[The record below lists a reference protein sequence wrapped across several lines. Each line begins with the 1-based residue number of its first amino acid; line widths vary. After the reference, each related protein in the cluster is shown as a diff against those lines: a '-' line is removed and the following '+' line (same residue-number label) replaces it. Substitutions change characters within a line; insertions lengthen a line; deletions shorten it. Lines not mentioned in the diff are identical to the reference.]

1 MTKAYI
7 IKEIHDSSEDTSI
20 IGVSLTR
27 DVAEIVAQKNRNKW
41 NLPDCEITLEKYNEM
56 MDNYWQHFSEIK
68 GKDYR
73 ECLYTLYPE
82 YSISDID
89 NAVHEYE
96 YISYC
101 GTIVE
106 EVPLYETILCN

>member
-7 IKEIHDSSEDTSI
+7 VKEVHDSSEDTSI
-20 IGVSLTR
+20 IGVCLTR
-27 DVAEIVAQKNRNKW
+27 DIAEEVARRNEDKW
-41 NLPDCEITLEKYNEM
+41 NLPDCEITFEKYNEM
-56 MDNYWQHFSEIK
+56 ITNYWQHFREIK
-68 GKDYR
+68 GRDYR
-73 ECLYTLYPE
+73 EGLYTLYPE

-89 NAVHEYE
+89 TAVHEYE

-101 GTIVE
+101 GTTVE